1 MGPKSSD
8 EGPCERWAEGCLGQT
23 DRRHREGAWVAVE
36 SQPGGRRPLAE
47 DSESCQSRA
56 EVADSLSW
64 SLCGEL
70 NFRPPEMWQEF
81 ISVVLNASVL
91 ICYATP

>member
-64 SLCGEL
+64 SLCGERGPARTSIL
-70 NFRPPEMWQEF
+70 AFWPLPEDTLLSF
-81 ISVVLNASVL
+81 
-91 ICYATP
+91 